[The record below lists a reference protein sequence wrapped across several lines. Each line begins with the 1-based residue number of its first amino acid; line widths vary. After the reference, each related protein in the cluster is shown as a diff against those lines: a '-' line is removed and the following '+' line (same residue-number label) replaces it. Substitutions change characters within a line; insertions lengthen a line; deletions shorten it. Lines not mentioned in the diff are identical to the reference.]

1 MNTLTLTEEQM
12 TDNLHLALEEIFL
25 QGMILNRRKIVQAH
39 FHFHGHTSTAD
50 VQIMPLNTVYRTG
63 FELPEPL
70 ADLDIRLYFYE
81 FMDLT
86 EMHED
91 YRERMA
97 KLETFIRYLDH
108 LITMNKPI
116 EVEIKETAA

>member
-12 TDNLHLALEEIFL
+12 AENLHLALEEIFL
-25 QGMILNRRKIVQAH
+25 QGMILNRRKIAQAH
-39 FHFHGHTSTAD
+39 VHFHGHTSTAD
-50 VQIMPLNTVYRTG
+50 VQIMPVNTVYREG

-70 ADLDIRLYFYE
+70 GVLDIRLYFYE

-86 EMHED
+86 EMHEE

-108 LITMNKPI
+108 LIALDKPI
-116 EVEIKETAA
+116 EAELKETAA

>member
-39 FHFHGHTSTAD
+39 FDFHGHTSTAD
-50 VQIMPLNTVYRTG
+50 VQIMPVNTVWREG

-70 ADLDIRLYFYE
+70 GGLDIRLYFYE

-97 KLETFIRYLDH
+97 RLETFIRYLDH

-116 EVEIKETAA
+116 EVELKETAA